1 LYFPESDCPF
11 YRATIFSNYSPN
23 NQPAASVTLPTLQHA
38 NGAKPASHSPKEG
51 PYWSLMFEISE
62 SSMKPVNAETLM
74 ADTIQGAVNTSLLT
88 PHDEIVSVYHRKFP
102 HGYPTP
108 TLERDGGLAK
118 VLPALKAKDVWS
130 RGRFG
135 SWKYEVANQDHS
147 FMIGVEAVDNILHG
161 QPELTLNFPNLV
173 NENKLR

>member
-1 LYFPESDCPF
+1 
-11 YRATIFSNYSPN
+11 
-23 NQPAASVTLPTLQHA
+23 
-38 NGAKPASHSPKEG
+38 
-51 PYWSLMFEISE
+51 MFEISE
-62 SSMKPVNAETLM
+62 SSMKPVTESTLI
-74 ADTIQGAVNTSLLT
+74 ADTIQGAVNTTLLL
-88 PHDEIVSVYHRKFP
+88 PEDEIVSIYHRKFP

-147 FMIGVEAVDNILHG
+147 FMIGVEAVDNILHS

-173 NENKLR
+173 NENRLR

>member
-1 LYFPESDCPF
+1 MQL
-11 YRATIFSNYSPN
+11 
-23 NQPAASVTLPTLQHA
+23 A
-38 NGAKPASHSPKEG
+38 NGSHPTSKGEKEG

-62 SSMKPVNAETLM
+62 SSMKPIDEKNLI
-74 ADTIQGAVNTSLLT
+74 ADTISGAVNTTLLLPT
-88 PHDEIVSVYHRKFP
+88 DEIVSVYHRKFP

>member
-1 LYFPESDCPF
+1 
-11 YRATIFSNYSPN
+11 
-23 NQPAASVTLPTLQHA
+23 
-38 NGAKPASHSPKEG
+38 
-51 PYWSLMFEISE
+51 
-62 SSMKPVNAETLM
+62 MKPVNETDLIAETI
-74 ADTIQGAVNTSLLT
+74 AGAVNTTLLLPT
-88 PHDEIVSVYHRKFP
+88 DEIVSVYHRKFP